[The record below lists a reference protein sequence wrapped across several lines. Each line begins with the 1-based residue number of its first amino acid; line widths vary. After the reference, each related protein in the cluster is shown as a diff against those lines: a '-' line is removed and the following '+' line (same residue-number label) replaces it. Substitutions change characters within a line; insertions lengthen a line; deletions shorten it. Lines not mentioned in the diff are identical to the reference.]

1 MHICYSTIENL
12 DNCGSVDAES
22 CKQLLNSFSTNLL
35 PFIDRVVV
43 ITPCVTDWYIEP
55 EYIIELAKDSSC
67 KFVILKLTG
76 LGNSIMREKFYGDF
90 DTSLRNNN
98 FIEFVNND
106 LKFPYELH
114 LYYKPEGI

>member
-12 DNCGSVDAES
+12 DDCGSVDAGS
-22 CKQLLNSFSTNLL
+22 CKQLLNSFSDNLL
-35 PFIDRVVV
+35 PSVDKVVV
-43 ITPCVTDWYIEP
+43 VTPCITDWYIEP
-55 EYIIELAKDSSC
+55 RYITELAKDAGC
-67 KFVILKLTG
+67 KFVILKLIG
-76 LGNSIMREKFYGDF
+76 LANSMMKEKFYKDF
-90 DTSLRNNN
+90 DISLRNNN